1 MMKSRRV
8 GCRQAGP
15 LTSHAMSR
23 DGRLKMRPRQLMLFC
38 AVLAA
43 LPGSA
48 VGQTEPASAMGSAL
62 LASCQANEPGCGAY
76 LQGVLD
82 MMIVARKAEC
92 RAPRYDRAAL
102 RAAYLRWAEQNSYFM
117 SVHMVAGAERAL
129 TEAWSCEAGAAQP
142 RH

>member
-1 MMKSRRV
+1 
-8 GCRQAGP
+8 
-15 LTSHAMSR
+15 
-23 DGRLKMRPRQLMLFC
+23 MRPRQLFLFC
-38 AVLAA
+38 ALSAA

-48 VGQTEPASAMGSAL
+48 LAQAEPASATGSAL
-62 LASCQANEPGCGAY
+62 LASCQASEPRCGAY

-142 RH
+142 PRR